1 MFCNP
6 VIHEQKE
13 ITAPC
18 FQAERLFLLFRG
30 SNRHRCFPASVIS
43 HFPGFVNPFC
53 KKALTNPVFSGI
65 IKALR
70 NFRNQ
75 GNTRRQGFI
84 RFAVKTQGRESVG
97 TPQFCRVRALPA
109 GGGCFL
115 LHRRSE
121 FLFLPPILSEGG
133 DDMGY
138 ITLADL
144 LQFSAFVLSL
154 ITTILAILSFINKK
168 K

>member
-1 MFCNP
+1 MRFLVERRGFEPLTPTLP
-6 VIHEQKE
+6 VLC
-13 ITAPC
+13 APNC
-18 FQAERLFLLFRG
+18 ANAPFG
-30 SNRHRCFPASVIS
+30 YPSIIP
-43 HFPGFVNPFC
+43 HFPGFVKSFLE
-53 KKALTNPVFSGI
+53 KVLTNPVFSGI
-65 IKALR
+65 IKVLR

-97 TPQFCRVRALPA
+97 APQFCRVRALPA

-133 DDMGY
+133 DGMGY